1 MSACFIVNFSRILGK
16 HSLIVLQ
23 PNSVDDCS
31 CWRFDGPWKTEGVF
45 RLTSVEF
52 SAMSFLLVL
61 SAIMVTIPSAKM
73 LRFLKIWKIDRD
85 LIKVKYTFLHLCDA
99 FLLEI
104 LTVMMKT
111 PFALVIR
118 LSLSFTHRTDKV
130 RMNRMSTAVVQA
142 VFCKSATY
150 M

>member
-1 MSACFIVNFSRILGK
+1 
-16 HSLIVLQ
+16 
-23 PNSVDDCS
+23 
-31 CWRFDGPWKTEGVF
+31 
-45 RLTSVEF
+45 
-52 SAMSFLLVL
+52 
-61 SAIMVTIPSAKM
+61 MVTIPSAKM

-85 LIKVKYTFLHLCDA
+85 LIKVKYTFLHLCDP

-150 M
+150 T